1 MPSGWPR
8 VILWCLLV
16 LTRNQRCS
24 AGSALSRHG
33 LARWVKL
40 AELRRLVDLGCVRG
54 ERMPWAQTLGVFASH
69 CFSANKLYLP
79 SWTMTAWSPPTM
91 ARNGS
96 CDLPR
101 FGERSTKAFRFEK
114 VVSAAPLLTVCTTLS
129 ASAHS
134 DDVNR
139 AWGFHD

>member
-40 AELRRLVDLGCVRG
+40 AELRRLVDLGCVR
-54 ERMPWAQTLGVFASH
+54 RAHALGSDPGGLASH

-101 FGERSTKAFRFEK
+101 FGERSAQAFRFEK

-139 AWGFHD
+139 AWVFHD

>member
-54 ERMPWAQTLGVFASH
+54 ERMPWAQTLGVLPATASAPT
-69 CFSANKLYLP
+69 S
-79 SWTMTAWSPPTM
+79 SISPP
-91 ARNGS
+91 G
-96 CDLPR
+96 P
-101 FGERSTKAFRFEK
+101 
-114 VVSAAPLLTVCTTLS
+114 
-129 ASAHS
+129 
-134 DDVNR
+134 
-139 AWGFHD
+139 